1 MPQSLSMVLIH
12 LIFST
17 KDRFACIHKTL
28 RPALHAYLATVSR
41 DCGCEAYRVSGTGDH
56 IHMAI
61 RISRALSISDFV
73 MKIKTV
79 SSAWIKEQSPELRNF
94 SWQRGYGAFS
104 ISPSDLEALIRYIA
118 NQEEH
123 HRMKTFE
130 EEYRAILVLNGVEYD
145 ERYVWD

>member
-1 MPQSLSMVLIH
+1 MPQSLSMILIH

-41 DCGCEAYRVSGTGDH
+41 DCACETYRVSGTGDH

-61 RISRALSISDFV
+61 RITRTLSISDFV

-79 SSAWIKEQSPELRNF
+79 SSAWMKEQRPELRNF

-104 ISPSDLEALIRYIA
+104 ISPSDLATLIRYID

-130 EEYRAILVLNGVEYD
+130 EEYRSILALYGVEYD